1 MTVLVI
7 GATGFQGGAV
17 ARLLAEQGRP
27 VRGFARSAPTA
38 DKAVPGVDVVTG
50 DLGDADSVRKAFAG
64 VTHAS
69 VVIPQVYDR
78 DTVVRFA
85 RNVARA
91 AREEG
96 VERLVVNGNT
106 RVPAQRTGFTGFETR
121 REAEQILLESGVPTT
136 ALRPPIYLDNLYS
149 PISGPALV
157 NGGVLAFPVPPSVRI
172 AWLSHEDLAKATVAA
187 LTTADLAG
195 ETVDLGGAELLTGP
209 ELAERF
215 TAGLGREV
223 RYIPLPPEQ
232 FEAGLAQAFGP
243 ETAAGIAGTYR
254 WVATEEG
261 AGLLESDPA
270 AVESALGIRLTPVA
284 DWIAARDWQ
293 VWAAR

>member
-17 ARLLAEQGRP
+17 ARLLAEQGRT
-27 VRGFARSAPTA
+27 VRGFARTAPAA
-38 DKAVPGVDVVTG
+38 DQAVPGVDVLTG
-50 DLGDADSVRKAFAG
+50 DLGDAEAVRKAFAG

-69 VVIPQVYDR
+69 VLIPQVYDP

-91 AREEG
+91 ARDEG
-96 VERLVVNGNT
+96 VARLVVNGNT
-106 RVPAQRTGFTGFETR
+106 RIPAQTTEFTGFETR
-121 REAEQILLESGVPTT
+121 RQAERILLDSGVPTT
-136 ALRPPIYLDNLYS
+136 AIRPPVYLDNLYS
-149 PISGPALV
+149 PIAGPALV
-157 NGGVLAFPVPPSVRI
+157 NDGVLAFPLPPSVRA

-187 LTTADLAG
+187 LTTADVAG
-195 ETVDLGGAELLTGP
+195 RTIDLGGAETLTGP

-215 TAGLGREV
+215 AAVLGREI
-223 RYIPLPPEQ
+223 RYVPLPPER
-232 FEAGLAQAFGP
+232 FEAGLAQAFGA

-254 WVATEEG
+254 WAATEEG
-261 AGLLESDPA
+261 AALLESDPA
-270 AVESALGIRLTPVA
+270 ALESTLGVRPTPVA

-293 VWAAR
+293 VWAR